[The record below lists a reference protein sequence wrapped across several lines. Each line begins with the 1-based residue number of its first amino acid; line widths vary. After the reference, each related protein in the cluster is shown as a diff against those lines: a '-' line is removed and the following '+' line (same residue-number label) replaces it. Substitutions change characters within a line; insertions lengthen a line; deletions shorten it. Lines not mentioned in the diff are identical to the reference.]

1 MDCDQAMTLLSSTLD
16 APLAPDEQVQLDA
29 HLAQCPA
36 CRATGEA
43 FRLQDADLR
52 RAFAPRRQAASALA
66 ERVIAQL
73 GAIPPKPRTLPRWL
87 PMLFSAAAGFL
98 LAVGIF
104 RPWEKHVT
112 PPPKPDDTPLVLPET
127 VQLAL
132 ATGPVE
138 VMPPKETAWKSFAC
152 PSDVAVGCRVRT
164 PAETRCEIHTKD
176 GSEVRLNGGTEL
188 TFETGRQLDL
198 AEGQML
204 ATVAKAATP
213 FEVKVL
219 EATVTAVGTQF
230 DLWRKPEETTLTVLQ
245 GSTRVSGVG
254 SDATVSTGEAARIA
268 NGQVAKYPVNDLIR
282 ATRWVNEILVLKGR
296 NNPELAKR
304 VDDLFAQIGAS
315 KTSYMS
321 EEEIRALGDH
331 CVLPLTRFIQSD
343 RSRAAGEQHRRVEAA
358 RILADL
364 AQPWSI
370 PDLIEMLGDDDKDVR
385 FFAAKGLER
394 LTGESHGREPA
405 AWRDQPRQELEGTLK
420 EWRNWWQKNKDR
432 YPRTP

>member
-1 MDCDQAMTLLSSTLD
+1 MTLLSGMLD
-16 APLAPDEQVQLDA
+16 GALAPDEQAQLDA
-29 HLAQCPA
+29 HLVQCAA
-36 CRATGEA
+36 CRATEEA
-43 FRLQDADLR
+43 FRQQNADLR
-52 RAFAPRRQAASALA
+52 RAFASRRQAATAVA

-73 GAIPPKPRTLPRWL
+73 RVAPPKRPALPGWL

-104 RPWEKHVT
+104 RPWERHT
-112 PPPKPDDTPLVLPET
+112 APPIKPDNPPTPPET
-127 VQLAL
+127 VQLAV

-138 VMPPKETAWKSFAC
+138 VMPPRETTWKSYAC

-164 PAETRCEIHTKD
+164 PAETRCEFRTKD

-188 TFETGRQLDL
+188 VFQTARLLEL
-198 AEGQML
+198 AQGQML
-204 ATVAKAATP
+204 ASVATTPTP
-213 FEVKVL
+213 FEVKVP
-219 EATVTAVGTQF
+219 EATVTATSTQF
-230 DLWRKPEETTLTVLQ
+230 DLWSKPAETTLTVLQ
-245 GSTRVSGVG
+245 GSTRVSGAG
-254 SDATVSTGEAARIA
+254 GDETVRTGEAARIA
-268 NGQVAKYPVNDLIR
+268 RGQVEKYHVEDLIR

-331 CVLPLTRFIQSD
+331 CVLPLTRYIQSD
-343 RSRAAGEQHRRVEAA
+343 RSRAPGEQHRRVEAA

-370 PDLIEMLGDDDKDVR
+370 PDLIEMLADDDKDVR
-385 FFAAKGLER
+385 YFAAKGLER
-394 LTGESHGREPA
+394 LTREARDHDPSL
-405 AWRDQPRQELEGTLK
+405 WRDKPRADLEDK
-420 EWRNWWQKNKDR
+420 IQEWRNWWQKNKDR
-432 YPRTP
+432 YPRGP